1 MGLAER
7 RMIAKVDEGLEGVV
21 SGLRS
26 YLGYD
31 IELEID
37 KASFPENKAVMDGY
51 EYYKEYGFPMMGR
64 ILTRIGV
71 DDMGKEAL
79 KDRIRKVLVLNTGV
93 DENDGGEKSLSLA
106 DGVLTVKQGWYG
118 YSDKLFDEDALLQQI
133 ESLL

>member
-7 RMIAKVDEGLEGVV
+7 RMIAKVDEGLQEVA

-26 YLGYD
+26 HLGYD
-31 IELEID
+31 IALEID
-37 KASFPENKAVMDGY
+37 KESFPENKAVLDGY

-64 ILTRIGV
+64 IMTRIGV

-79 KDRIRKVLVLNTGV
+79 RDKIRKVVVINTGV
-93 DENDGGEKSLSLA
+93 DESNGGEKSLSLA
-106 DGVLTVKQGWYG
+106 DGVLTVKQGWYS